1 MPKYSFKINL
11 AANGETE
18 AKNIATLLQQTVA
31 VIDKDDLTRLLT
43 KVVNSPSIVKTALK
57 FI

>member
-11 AANGETE
+11 AANGEAE

>member
-11 AANGETE
+11 AANGEAE

-31 VIDKDDLTRLLT
+31 VIDKDDLMRLLT